1 MSNSGDHGSWDHQPG
16 DAQGQRPPDAW
27 AQAPAEPQDPY
38 GQPVGTFGRPQAQDP
53 FPQPHTDPFGQQP
66 DPYRHHAPPPA
77 PDRSSI
83 QTNAIIL
90 IVVGVL
96 CGGMVPMVFGIIA
109 LTQLDSD
116 PESARRMNKIGWIV
130 FAAIIGFSVL
140 MLVLSFVLVP
150 VFFGVA
156 LLPLLFGL

>member
-1 MSNSGDHGSWDHQPG
+1 MSF
-16 DAQGQRPPDAW
+16 
-27 AQAPAEPQDPY
+27 PAT
-38 GQPVGTFGRPQAQDP
+38 G
-53 FPQPHTDPFGQQP
+53 
-66 DPYRHHAPPPA
+66 HHAPPPA

>member
-1 MSNSGDHGSWDHQPG
+1 MSF
-16 DAQGQRPPDAW
+16 PPT
-27 AQAPAEPQDPY
+27 
-38 GQPVGTFGRPQAQDP
+38 G
-53 FPQPHTDPFGQQP
+53 HL
-66 DPYRHHAPPPA
+66 APPPA

-90 IVVGVL
+90 IVVGVM

-116 PESARRMNKIGWIV
+116 PESARRTNKIGWSV
-130 FAAIIGFSVL
+130 FAATIGFSVP
-140 MLVLSFVLVP
+140 MLVLSFAPVP

-156 LLPLLFGL
+156 LLPLLFGLGCPAASRTPQDQHLHPGGAPRPARD